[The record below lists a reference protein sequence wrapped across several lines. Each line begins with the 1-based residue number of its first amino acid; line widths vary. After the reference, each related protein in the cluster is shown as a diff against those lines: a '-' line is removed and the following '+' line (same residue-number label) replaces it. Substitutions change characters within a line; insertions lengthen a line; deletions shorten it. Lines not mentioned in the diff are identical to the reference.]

1 MALLDGM
8 PDTQDSRRRRVALI
22 ANQWMVFWL
31 LFRVREYY
39 DLLVRHQDMAYEL
52 GESSLLAHF
61 ALNLGHIQTLFGQL
75 EEALKSITNA
85 VRLSEVAGDEGQAGP
100 AYTQLQWI
108 HFWLGDLEQALSCKD
123 PALHRLRQRFDLR
136 WYAWSLAAASWTYSY
151 LGRCDEAAEE
161 ALKELA
167 LADEYHDNSLASF
180 AYWNMSLAHTYK
192 GDLSRAIERA
202 EMAIEKAPT
211 PADKIWAQTHL
222 AWAWCRA
229 DRARDAV
236 ELLASLVPSYDASG
250 FVAGQV
256 FSRMYLGEAY
266 WRAGQLNDAE
276 RAVRSGLEMA
286 SRAGLKFYAGSLHR
300 LLGEIT
306 LAWIST
312 EGEFPNIRNANRFTR
327 LKNFAVAGRPIGAL
341 MEACA

>member
-1 MALLDGM
+1 
-8 PDTQDSRRRRVALI
+8 
-22 ANQWMVFWL
+22 
-31 LFRVREYY
+31 
-39 DLLVRHQDMAYEL
+39 
-52 GESSLLAHF
+52 
-61 ALNLGHIQTLFGQL
+61 
-75 EEALKSITNA
+75 
-85 VRLSEVAGDEGQAGP
+85 
-100 AYTQLQWI
+100 
-108 HFWLGDLEQALSCKD
+108 
-123 PALHRLRQRFDLR
+123 
-136 WYAWSLAAASWTYSY
+136 
-151 LGRCDEAAEE
+151 
-161 ALKELA
+161 
-167 LADEYHDNSLASF
+167 
-180 AYWNMSLAHTYK
+180 MSLAHTYK

-300 LLGEIT
+300 LL
-306 LAWIST
+306 ARS
-312 EGEFPNIRNANRFTR
+312 R
-327 LKNFAVAGRPIGAL
+327 
-341 MEACA
+341 